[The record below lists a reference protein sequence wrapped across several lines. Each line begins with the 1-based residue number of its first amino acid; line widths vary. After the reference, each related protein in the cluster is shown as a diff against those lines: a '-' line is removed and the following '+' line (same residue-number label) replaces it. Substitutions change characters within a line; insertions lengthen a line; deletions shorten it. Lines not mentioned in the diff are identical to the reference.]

1 VLAADRLRRGRCPRR
16 RPGPAPAERFAQSLE
31 RLSDGLVLLDEKW
44 RFVYLNAKAE
54 RILRQR
60 PASTGAPPPAG
71 RVAGDGGRRHPGR
84 PQQARRLTLPPPPGL
99 RSRQ

>member
-54 RILRQR
+54 RILR
-60 PASTGAPPPAG
+60 SGPPALA
-71 RVAGDGGRRHPGR
+71 RRRLLVELQETAAGDTLAGRNKP
-84 PQQARRLTLPPPPGL
+84 AA
-99 RSRQ
+99 